1 MKVRTILNCVKHLNI
16 GAVESMAQDRGL
28 KMTPQ
33 RRAIID
39 FLQQAENHPTTEEVF
54 KAVNERFPMT
64 SRATVYNT
72 VNWLKDCGMLMEV
85 FESGIV
91 RLDPNFDRHHHFV
104 CRKCGKVE
112 DIGFDL
118 IADLG
123 ICELPNNNSIESFEI
138 VVRGVCAE
146 CGRTSA

>member
-1 MKVRTILNCVKHLNI
+1 MKFRIILKPVKHLNI
-16 GAVESMAQDRGL
+16 SSVESMARSRGL

-39 FLQQAENHPTTEEVF
+39 YLQQAENHPTTEEVF
-54 KAVNERFPMT
+54 KAVNEKFPMT

-72 VNWLKDCGMLMEV
+72 VNWLKESGMLQEV
-85 FESGIV
+85 FEAGIV
-91 RLDPNFDRHHHFV
+91 RLDPNFDQHHHFV

-118 IADLG
+118 ITDLG
-123 ICELPNNNSIESFEI
+123 ICALPNNNSIESFEI

-146 CGRTSA
+146 CGRAAF

>member
-1 MKVRTILNCVKHLNI
+1 MKQLNI
-16 GAVESMAQDRGL
+16 GEVEMMAQDRGL

-39 FLQQAENHPTTEEVF
+39 YLQQAEHHPTREEVL
-54 KAVNERFPMT
+54 KAVNESFPMT

-72 VNWLKDCGMLMEV
+72 INWLKEVGMLQEV
-85 FESGIV
+85 FEAGRI

-112 DIGFDL
+112 DVGFDL
-118 IADLG
+118 INDLG
-123 ICELPNNNSIESFEI
+123 ICSMPNQQTIESFEI
-138 VVRGVCAE
+138 VIRGVCAK
-146 CGRTSA
+146 CPK

>member
-1 MKVRTILNCVKHLNI
+1 MKQLNLKE
-16 GAVESMAQDRGL
+16 VEEMAQQRGL

-39 FLQQAENHPTTEEVF
+39 YLQSAENHPTTEEVLN
-54 KAVNERFPMT
+54 AVNEKFPMT

-72 VNWLKDCGMLMEV
+72 INWLKESGMLQEI
-85 FESGIV
+85 FEGGSM

-104 CRKCGKVE
+104 CRNCGKVE

-118 IADLG
+118 ISDLG
-123 ICELPNNNSIESFEI
+123 ICTLPNNNSIESFEI
-138 VVRGVCAE
+138 VLRGLCPK
-146 CGRTSA
+146 CQKS

>member
-1 MKVRTILNCVKHLNI
+1 MKHLNI
-16 GAVESMAQDRGL
+16 NSVEAMAQERGL

-39 FLQQAENHPTTEEVF
+39 YLQAAENHPTTEEVLR
-54 KAVNERFPMT
+54 AVNDKFPMT

-72 VNWLKDCGMLMEV
+72 INWLKEAGMLLEV
-85 FESGIV
+85 FEAGSV
-91 RLDPNFDRHHHFV
+91 RLDPNFDQHHHFV

-118 IADLG
+118 ISDLG
-123 ICELPNNNSIESFEI
+123 ICALPNSNTIESFEI
-138 VVRGVCAE
+138 IIRGLCPN
-146 CGRTSA
+146 CQK